1 MFTIQD
7 ISWPCRKDGNYV
19 KVIVNIIYDR
29 YIYMYSLMLVLY
41 DTCEFNY
48 VMFQLNSVIR
58 NMLYTLLLICDDK
71 GVFEDT

>member
-1 MFTIQD
+1 
-7 ISWPCRKDGNYV
+7 
-19 KVIVNIIYDR
+19 
-29 YIYMYSLMLVLY
+29 MYSLMLVLY